1 MAPADD
7 PPSAMLA
14 SWKTMQAIDSPLKAR
29 PYIDVRLIAWQ
40 HVSQQLRLIQ
50 TTRNA
55 LSGAGVDK

>member
-1 MAPADD
+1 
-7 PPSAMLA
+7 
-14 SWKTMQAIDSPLKAR
+14 MQAIDSPLKAR